1 MSLIQLIRSDLDRY
15 AETYRLRGQKY
26 SGTKIFWES
35 LLFKSGF
42 KAALLYRIS
51 HACYRK
57 GWIYLAWGLMRL
69 NQRRTGAEI
78 EFGAKIGPGLLI
90 AHPSGIVIGR
100 GSVVGAR
107 ATFFQGVTL
116 GVRSWLPEDIHRF
129 PVAGNDCFC
138 FAHASILGGITIGDR
153 VVIGANTVVLTD
165 VPSGASAA
173 GVPARIRTGGG
184 ASMIEGIGRPPSVAD
199 AAE

>member
-1 MSLIQLIRSDLDRY
+1 MSLMRLIRSDLDRY

-26 SGTKIFWES
+26 SGSKIFWES

-42 KAALLYRIS
+42 KAAVFYRMS
-51 HACYRK
+51 HACYQK
-57 GWIYLAWGLMRL
+57 GWTHVAWWLMRL
-69 NQRRTGAEI
+69 NQRHTGAEI
-78 EFGAKIGPGLLI
+78 EFGARIGPGLLI
-90 AHPSGIVIGR
+90 AHPSGIVVGR

-129 PVAGNDCFC
+129 PAAGDDCFF
-138 FAHASILGGITIGDR
+138 FAHAAILGGITIGDR
-153 VVIGANTVVLTD
+153 VVIGANAVVLTD

-173 GVPARIRTGGG
+173 GVPARIREGGG
-184 ASMIEGIGRPPSVAD
+184 ASMIDGIGRLPSAAD